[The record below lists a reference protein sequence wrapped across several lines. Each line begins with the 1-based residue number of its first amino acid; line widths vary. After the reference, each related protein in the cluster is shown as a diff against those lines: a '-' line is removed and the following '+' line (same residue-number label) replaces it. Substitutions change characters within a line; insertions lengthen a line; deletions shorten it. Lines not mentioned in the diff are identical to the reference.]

1 MIEVPIR
8 KRPILRPEK
17 LKLVV
22 LLAVLIVSLIPPVQA
37 TLLSSYSG
45 PCVTCDYI
53 EVLDFEITG
62 PKPLKAGDMV
72 TLSFTLNNTG
82 DSIQFGNHG
91 VFVATIDPNGRRRD
105 FGYAYE
111 ADTLEEGE
119 RIKFKASMT
128 VDMDGEWIFSPVY
141 STRYK
146 DVVYAGYRLK
156 SEYAN
161 PEIGDYFA
169 VEYSGERCMAINGK
183 PNVLSPII
191 REFGKSDKKTLATGQ
206 SWDLGKGYSI
216 VPKQIDLEGN
226 KVWLVLVKDGKEV
239 RSSVITTY
247 GGGGGNHFANRMR
260 IYGSPGA
267 YSVVTDDVSTTGTF
281 VYQTSVGSEKNVPI
295 FSMYVDTIFR
305 GTDTN
310 IMQLKYAILIDD
322 DLIET
327 DADPDDVLRM
337 TIIAEKRNSP
347 DTPDKPSGALSG
359 QTGTSYTYRTSATDM
374 DDDRIAYTFDWDDGT
389 STTTDYTDSGF
400 SASTSHIWVD
410 SGTYSVKVKA
420 VDSEKMESG
429 WSDRLTVTI
438 TSPDEVGGEETGDEL
453 LVRGESD
460 GQTVTIT
467 NTQPGTPD
475 KPSGALSGQT
485 GTSYTYRTSATDP
498 DGDQIKYTFDWGDG
512 VQNQTNYTDSG
523 FSVSA
528 SHSWADPGTYTV
540 RIKAVDSEGMES
552 GWSDRLT
559 VIITNDTR
567 FVSAPLELSGEEQGG
582 QEVELVRIIGVVL
595 VIAGLLFTALTT
607 VKRDVTI
614 EFGVSER
621 TIKYVGGTGIILIA
635 IGAYMLLK
643 SATFV

>member
-1 MIEVPIR
+1 MR
-8 KRPILRPEK
+8 KRPILLPGK
-17 LKLVV
+17 LELAV
-22 LLAVLIVSLIPPVQA
+22 LLTVLIVSLIPPVQA
-37 TLLSSYSG
+37 ALLSSYG
-45 PCVTCDYI
+45 DPCTTGDYV

-72 TLSFTLNNTG
+72 TVSFTLNNTG
-82 DSIQFGNHG
+82 DSIQFGNNG
-91 VFVATIDPNGRRRD
+91 VFVATIDPGGRRRD

-119 RIKFKASMT
+119 RINFKASMT

-146 DVVYAGYRLK
+146 DAVYAGYRLK

-191 REFGKSDKKTLATGQ
+191 REFGKSDKKSLATGQ
-206 SWDLGKGYSI
+206 SLDIGNGYSI
-216 VPKQIDLEGN
+216 VPMQIDLEGD

-239 RSSVITTY
+239 ESEVIDISSS
-247 GGGGGNHFANRMR
+247 GGARFANRMR

-267 YSVVTDDVSTTGTF
+267 YSVVTDDVSATRTF
-281 VYQTSVGSEKNVPI
+281 VYQTSVGLEKNVPI
-295 FSMYVDTIFR
+295 FSMYVDAVFR
-305 GTDTN
+305 GTYSN

-322 DLIET
+322 NLIET
-327 DADPDDVLRM
+327 DADPDDLFRT
-337 TIIAEKRNSP
+337 TIIAEKRNPP

-400 SASTSHIWVD
+400 SVSTSHSWVD
-410 SGTYSVKVKA
+410 PGTYSVKVKA
-420 VDSEKMESG
+420 VDGEKMESG

-438 TSPDEVGGEETGDEL
+438 TSPDEVGGKEIEGEETGGEL
-453 LVRGESD
+453 LVREGSD
-460 GQTVTIT
+460 RQTVTIT

-475 KPSGALSGQT
+475 QPSGVSSGQT
-485 GTSYTYRTSATDP
+485 GTSYIYRTSATDP
-498 DGDQIKYTFDWGDG
+498 DDDQIKYIFDWGDG
-512 VQNQTNYTDSG
+512 VQNQTDYTDSD

-567 FVSAPLELSGEEQGG
+567 FVSDPLGLGGEEQEG
-582 QEVELVRIIGVVL
+582 QEEELVRIIGVVL

-643 SATFV
+643 SAGLI

>member
-1 MIEVPIR
+1 MR
-8 KRPILRPEK
+8 KRPILLPGK
-17 LKLVV
+17 LELAVLLVV
-22 LLAVLIVSLIPPVQA
+22 LILSLMPPVQA
-37 TLLSSYSG
+37 ALLTSYG
-45 PCVTCDYI
+45 DPCITGDYI

-72 TLSFTLNNTG
+72 TVSFTLNNTG

-91 VFVATIDPNGRRRD
+91 VFVATIDPGGRRRD

-111 ADTLEEGE
+111 ADTLEECE
-119 RIKFKASMT
+119 RINFKASMT
-128 VDMDGEWIFSPVY
+128 VDMDGEWTFSPVY
-141 STRYK
+141 STRYT
-146 DVVYAGYRLK
+146 DVVYASYRLK

-161 PEIGDYFA
+161 SEIGDYFA

-183 PNVLSPII
+183 PNILSPII
-191 REFGKSDKKTLATGQ
+191 HEFDEYDKKTLATGQ
-206 SWDLGKGYSI
+206 SWDLGNGYSI
-216 VPKQIDLEGN
+216 VPMQIDLEGD

-239 RSSVITTY
+239 ESSVITS
-247 GGGGGNHFANRMR
+247 GRGGNDFANRMR

-267 YSVVTDDVSTTGTF
+267 YSVVTDDVSATWAF
-281 VYQTSVGSEKNVPI
+281 VYQRSVGSEKNVPI
-295 FSMYVDTIFR
+295 FSVYVDAIFR
-305 GTDTN
+305 GSSSN
-310 IMQLKYAILIDD
+310 IVQLKYAILIDD

-327 DADPDDVLRM
+327 DADPDDVFRT
-337 TIIAEKRNSP
+337 TIIAEKRNPP

-400 SASTSHIWVD
+400 SVSARHGWVD
-410 SGTYSVKVKA
+410 PGTYSVKVKA

-438 TSPDEVGGEETGDEL
+438 TSPDEAGGEETGDGL

-467 NTQPGTPD
+467 NAPPGTPD

-498 DGDQIKYTFDWGDG
+498 DDDQITYIFDWGDG
-512 VQNQTNYTDSG
+512 VQNQTDYTDSG

-540 RIKAVDSEGMES
+540 RIKAVDSEEMES

-559 VIITNDTR
+559 VTITNDTR
-567 FVSAPLELSGEEQGG
+567 FVSDPLGLGGEEQEG
-582 QEVELVRIIGVVL
+582 QEEELVRIIGVVL

-621 TIKYVGGTGIILIA
+621 TLKYVGGTGIILIA

-643 SATFV
+643 SAMLV